1 MISLKTSVP
10 VIKKAKP
17 RSCHGRNSSQ
27 PIKSEKAQMTTVLE
41 ASIVDL
47 CAPEAYLVT
56 ETEVV
61 LKQAMETISEVE
73 KRISM

>member
-1 MISLKTSVP
+1 
-10 VIKKAKP
+10 
-17 RSCHGRNSSQ
+17 
-27 PIKSEKAQMTTVLE
+27 MTTVLE